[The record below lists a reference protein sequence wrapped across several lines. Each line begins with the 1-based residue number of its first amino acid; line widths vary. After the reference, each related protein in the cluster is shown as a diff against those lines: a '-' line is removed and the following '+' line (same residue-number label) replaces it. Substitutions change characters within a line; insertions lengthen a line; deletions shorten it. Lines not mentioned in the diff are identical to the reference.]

1 MSWYYTLVSLKN
13 ENLKARTEIIKER
26 RVITKLTKP
35 WVKETKVETHEW
47 KELKFGID
55 FLDFC
60 LKMDEVMREM
70 RRVFETKERRVDDSE
85 EVERFQIKSKK
96 EYKNA
101 PFDLGA

>member
-1 MSWYYTLVSLKN
+1 MKIYTIT
-13 ENLKARTEIIKER
+13 ENNKKR

-55 FLDFC
+55 FLDCC
-60 LKMDEVMREM
+60 LKMNEVVREM
-70 RRVFETKERRVDDSE
+70 MRVFETKERRVDDSG
-85 EVERFQIKSKK
+85 EVERFRIKSKE
-96 EYKNA
+96 EYKNS